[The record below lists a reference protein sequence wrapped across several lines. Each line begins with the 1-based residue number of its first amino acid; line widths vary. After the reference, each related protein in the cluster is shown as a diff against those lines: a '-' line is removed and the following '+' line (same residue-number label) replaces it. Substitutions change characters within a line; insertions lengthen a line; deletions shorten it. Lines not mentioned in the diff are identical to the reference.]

1 MGDMASRAAWRPVVN
16 DILRTRL
23 GAGEHVW
30 LPVRGSSMLPL
41 LTRGTRIRVAPAAR
55 VRFGDLLAYECEGS
69 VVCHRVIGRRGGTL
83 LARADHRGAG
93 PDVVTRSQVLG
104 VVSALE
110 RRGVTVDLATPR
122 QRALATLA
130 AARSFAA
137 AAWSAVRR
145 RAWPR
150 T

>member
-1 MGDMASRAAWRPVVN
+1 MASPAAWRSVVN
-16 DILRTRL
+16 EILRARL
-23 GAGEHVW
+23 GAGERIW

-41 LTRGTRIRVAPAAR
+41 LTRGSRVGIARADR
-55 VRFGDLLAYECEGS
+55 VRFGDLVAYECEGS
-69 VVCHRVIGRRGGTL
+69 VVCHRVIGRRGGAL

-93 PDVVTRSQVLG
+93 PDVVARTQVLG

-137 AAWSAVRR
+137 ATWSAVRR